1 MKSIVHILSKNP
13 DLCECKTRLR
23 DFLSHK
29 ERVYLSKTMLTMLC
43 SEMNKIN
50 VNKLLHLYPSNQGK
64 FSKKISQRFN
74 ISTTRQMSGCLSD
87 KIFSAF
93 DNTDESYQKRIL
105 VGSDIPSLSKHD
117 IEYSIH
123 YLDMFDVVIGPSNDG
138 GFYLVGTKN
147 NSHSIFKNLKLNK
160 ISKQDIFNLCSEK
173 KLSFKTLRVLKDI
186 DVPEDL
192 LFL

>member
-23 DFLSHK
+23 DFLSNK
-29 ERVYLSKTMLTMLC
+29 ERVHLSKTMLTMLC
-43 SEMNKIN
+43 SEMNKID
-50 VNKLLHLYPSNQGK
+50 VYKLLHLYPSNQGK
-64 FSKKISQRFN
+64 FSKKLSQRFN
-74 ISTTRQMSGCLSD
+74 INTTRQISGYLSD
-87 KIFSAF
+87 KIFSAL

-105 VGSDIPSLSKHD
+105 VGSDVPSLSMHD
-117 IEYSIH
+117 IKDSIY
-123 YLDMFDVVIGPSNDG
+123 YLDTFDVVIGPSNDG

-160 ISKQDIFNLCSEK
+160 ISKQDIFNLCSKE

-186 DVPEDL
+186 DVPKDL

>member
-23 DFLSHK
+23 DFLSYK

-117 IEYSIH
+117 IEDSIH
-123 YLDMFDVVIGPSNDG
+123 YLDRFDVVIGPSNDG

-160 ISKQDIFNLCSEK
+160 ISKQDIFNICTEK

-186 DVPEDL
+186 DVPKDL

>member
-23 DFLSHK
+23 DFLSYK

-117 IEYSIH
+117 IEDSIH
-123 YLDMFDVVIGPSNDG
+123 YLDTFDVVIGPSNDG

-160 ISKQDIFNLCSEK
+160 ISKQDIFNICTEK

-186 DVPEDL
+186 DVPKDL

>member
-1 MKSIVHILSKNP
+1 
-13 DLCECKTRLR
+13 
-23 DFLSHK
+23 
-29 ERVYLSKTMLTMLC
+29 MLC

-117 IEYSIH
+117 IEDSIH
-123 YLDMFDVVIGPSNDG
+123 YLDTFDVVIGPSNDG

>member
-23 DFLSHK
+23 DFLSYK

-117 IEYSIH
+117 IEDSIH
-123 YLDMFDVVIGPSNDG
+123 YLDTFDVVIGPSNDG

-160 ISKQDIFNLCSEK
+160 ISKQDIFNICTEK

>member
-1 MKSIVHILSKNP
+1 MKSIIHILSKNP

-23 DFLSHK
+23 DFLSYK

-117 IEYSIH
+117 IEDSIH
-123 YLDMFDVVIGPSNDG
+123 YLDSCDVVIGPSQDG

-147 NSHSIFKNLKLNK
+147 DSHHIFKNLKLDK
-160 ISKQDIFNLCSEK
+160 ITKDNVVKLCCKEK
-173 KLSFKTLRVLKDI
+173 LNFKILRVLRDI

-192 LFL
+192 LVL